1 MPRLSQLGTPS
12 DRGESFPEAI
22 LEIPGGGSLRKRS
35 RDESREKGAA
45 SSAEERDGVTGDSIV
60 ASARRAASRH
70 MHKKRS
76 RSIDR
81 KFTSLQ
87 SGLWGS
93 DADGGGPTPSSAPL
107 HLFTSSTDIGAL
119 VLRP

>member
-1 MPRLSQLGTPS
+1 MQGEGVLRPPRALVP
-12 DRGESFPEAI
+12 F
-22 LEIPGGGSLRKRS
+22 
-35 RDESREKGAA
+35 
-45 SSAEERDGVTGDSIV
+45 V
-60 ASARRAASRH
+60 
-70 MHKKRS
+70 
-76 RSIDR
+76 
-81 KFTSLQ
+81 Q